1 WLKDVHGVPQNSQWA
16 IAFAAAEAAGWE
28 RPSTQEYADTLY
40 SGTKASLR
48 PLHDA
53 VVRLALDQGED
64 AEAQGRG
71 TYIPVVRKSQF
82 AAVAPGPRGTLRV
95 GLRYRG
101 SVPGEPRLEPAKGFA
116 QATHWGS
123 APVVMTATLLLT
135 IGSAMRLAGSNVFVL
150 YAATLV
156 VGIGIAVVGT
166 LLPRLVKT
174 LFPPERVGLV
184 TGVYMLAIMVGAT
197 IGAGMSEPLAAALGS
212 WEESLA

>member
-1 WLKDVHGVPQNSQWA
+1 MMQAVADSMAERTGRSVDEWVAAVNASCVDPLDQKAVRRWLKDVHGVPQNSQWA

-53 VVRLALDQGED
+53 VVRLALDQGEE

-95 GLRYRG
+95 GLRFRG

-116 QATHWGS
+116 QATHW
-123 APVVMTATLLLT
+123 VH
-135 IGSAMRLAGSNVFVL
+135 
-150 YAATLV
+150 
-156 VGIGIAVVGT
+156 
-166 LLPRLVKT
+166 LPGDTEPDDVDWL
-174 LFPPERVGLV
+174 
-184 TGVYMLAIMVGAT
+184 
-197 IGAGMSEPLAAALGS
+197 EPL
-212 WEESLA
+212 LAEAYRQNG

>member
-1 WLKDVHGVPQNSQWA
+1 MMHAVTDSMAERTGRSVDEWVAAVNASGVDPLDQKAVRRWLKDVHGVPQNSQWA

-53 VVRLALDQGED
+53 VVRLALDQGEE

-95 GLRYRG
+95 GLRFRG

-116 QATHWGS
+116 QATHW
-123 APVVMTATLLLT
+123 VH
-135 IGSAMRLAGSNVFVL
+135 
-150 YAATLV
+150 
-156 VGIGIAVVGT
+156 
-166 LLPRLVKT
+166 LPGDTEPDDVDWL
-174 LFPPERVGLV
+174 
-184 TGVYMLAIMVGAT
+184 
-197 IGAGMSEPLAAALGS
+197 EPL
-212 WEESLA
+212 LAEAYRQNG